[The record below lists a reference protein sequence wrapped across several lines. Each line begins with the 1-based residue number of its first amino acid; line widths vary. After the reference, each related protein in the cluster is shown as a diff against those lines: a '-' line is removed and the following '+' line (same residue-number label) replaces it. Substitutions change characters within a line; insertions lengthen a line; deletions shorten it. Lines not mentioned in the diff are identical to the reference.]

1 MGVIKVGMCG
11 VMKLGSTGWSLPIII
26 AFCVA
31 ISLLISLIDKWTQPK
46 SSYKKWLEEE
56 LEENPDYI
64 NWLKDANSGKDYK
77 TGLRILARIKRDNNN
92 SYKRWL
98 KKIRKLE
105 KW

>member
-1 MGVIKVGMCG
+1 MGNV
-11 VMKLGSTGWSLPIII
+11 GWSLPIII

-46 SSYKKWLEEE
+46 SSYKRWLEEE

-64 NWLKDANSGKDYK
+64 NWLKDANGGRDYK
-77 TGLRILARIKRDNNN
+77 TALRILARIKRDNNN

-98 KKIRKLE
+98 KKIRKLR
-105 KW
+105 KY